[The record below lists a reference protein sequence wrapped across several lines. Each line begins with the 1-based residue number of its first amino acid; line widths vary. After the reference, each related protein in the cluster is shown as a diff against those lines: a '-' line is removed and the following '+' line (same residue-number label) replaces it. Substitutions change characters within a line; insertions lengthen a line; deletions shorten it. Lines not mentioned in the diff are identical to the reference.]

1 MLYNAIR
8 EGYETKKVVCEMNE
22 SHKKTTKVR
31 VRKKVTRIVISENK
45 RTKSKTKMM
54 MMLKTQVC
62 LRYLVST
69 TGIMGLSVSCFL
81 VGHQMCSFNQ
91 DIIYYYH
98 IIILS

>member
-1 MLYNAIR
+1 M
-8 EGYETKKVVCEMNE
+8 CEINE
-22 SHKKTTKVR
+22 SRKTTTKVR

-45 RTKSKTKMM
+45 RTESKTKMM

-81 VGHQMCSFNQ
+81 PTSNVFIQPTLGRDEDDVEKKAIGHDDNE
-91 DIIYYYH
+91 
-98 IIILS
+98 L

>member
-1 MLYNAIR
+1 MLYNAKR

-22 SHKKTTKVR
+22 SRKKTTNFR

-81 VGHQMCSFNQ
+81 GGHQMCSFNQ
-91 DIIYYYH
+91 DFIYYHYH
-98 IIILS
+98 IDIF

>member
-1 MLYNAIR
+1 MLNNAIR
-8 EGYETKKVVCEMNE
+8 EGYATTKVVCEINE
-22 SHKKTTKVR
+22 SRKTTTKVR

-81 VGHQMCSFNQ
+81 GGHQMCSFNQ
-91 DIIYYYH
+91 DIVYYQYH
-98 IIILS
+98 IVIL